1 MGMDD
6 SDHDDSLY
14 LSTISETGHV
24 PVILEHV
31 TQFARGQGLAD
42 TDGLLLVVRELLM
55 NAIVCGNGSD
65 PSLMALV
72 RVRPKSG
79 LFEVQIDDEGEG
91 FDFES
96 LVLVLPEDPQTLTKR
111 GLVLVNELSRD
122 LTFER
127 GGSRVK
133 ANVYPDGRSP
143 AAGRRRMGA
152 KV

>member
-1 MGMDD
+1 
-6 SDHDDSLY
+6 
-14 LSTISETGHV
+14 
-24 PVILEHV
+24 
-31 TQFARGQGLAD
+31 
-42 TDGLLLVVRELLM
+42 M
-55 NAIVCGNGSD
+55 NAIVSGNGSD

-72 RVRPKSG
+72 RVRPKCG

-96 LVLVLPEDPQTLTKR
+96 LVLGLPEDPQTLTKR

-133 ANVYPDGRSP
+133 ANVYLDGRSP
-143 AAGRRRMGA
+143 AAGRRRMS
-152 KV
+152 VMV